1 MMKLHAALAV
11 VAVSAL
17 ACDSGSGPAG
27 TPVVGP
33 PDNHCFVLPDGG
45 LGPMTVQPTSMAS
58 CHPDAGP
65 GFDGGTGTVD
75 YGPTNYNSSAAD
87 DDCKYLV
94 GFSSTPL
101 EENTDVTLTVTAI
114 TTLDGTPLTG
124 AQASAEIFLSS
135 THPAPNSDVKSV
147 EGPAGVYTIG
157 PVRFDAAGQWTVR
170 FHFFQQC
177 VDLNQDSPH
186 GHAAF
191 YVDIP

>member
-1 MMKLHAALAV
+1 MMRLCVSLAAAALG
-11 VAVSAL
+11 AL
-17 ACDSGSGPAG
+17 ACDSSTGPAG

-65 GFDGGTGTVD
+65 GADGGTVD

-101 EENTDVTLTVTAI
+101 EENQDVTLTVTAV
-114 TTLDGTPLTG
+114 TTLDGTRLSG
-124 AQASAEIFLSS
+124 AQAYAEIFLSDA
-135 THPAPNSDVKSV
+135 HPAPNSDVKTV

-157 PVRFDAAGQWTVR
+157 PVLFDAPGKWTVR
-170 FHFFQQC
+170 FHFYAQC
-177 VDLNQDSPH
+177 VDLNPDSPH

-191 YVDIP
+191 YVNIP